1 MSVNKVILIGNV
13 GKDPEVRYL
22 DNNLPICKLSL
33 ATSEVYKNKAGEK
46 VTTTEWHNVI
56 LWRGLAEIAEK
67 YVKKGSQIYIEGRL
81 RTRSFDDKDKIKR
94 YTTEIVADVM
104 QLLGKRTD
112 ESGAHSQAMNS
123 AELSSNDHPHGETGA
138 IPAANQ
144 FQGKSTEGSGSPGD
158 PAANDHQQ
166 PDKEDDLPF

>member
-22 DNNLPICKLSL
+22 DNNLPICKISL

-56 LWRGLAEIAEK
+56 LWRGLAEVAEK
-67 YVKKGSQIYIEGRL
+67 YIKKGSQVYIEGRI
-81 RTRSFDDKDKIKR
+81 RTRSYEDKDKVKR
-94 YTTEIVADVM
+94 YTTEVVADVM

-112 ESGAHSQAMNS
+112 ESGTHGPSMNS
-123 AELSSNDHPHGETGA
+123 AEPSSNNHSKSGTENGPD
-138 IPAANQ
+138 IQ
-144 FQGKSTEGSGSPGD
+144 QLQGKATEGSGIPGE
-158 PAANDHQQ
+158 PSAGEHQP
-166 PDKEDDLPF
+166 PDDDLPF